1 MVSEGAANLVHET
14 QDLVEPLMSGRR
26 FEVRSSL
33 LPWRRRVASRVIV
46 TDTVWLDWL
55 DRLVQECVG
64 FFMGGGNFWILMTF
78 DLQFERS
85 GRLFLLRN

>member
-1 MVSEGAANLVHET
+1 MLLLLLLLKRWCLIVVSEGAANLVHET

-46 TDTVWLDWL
+46 IDTVWLI
-55 DRLVQECVG
+55 G
-64 FFMGGGNFWILMTF
+64 WI
-78 DLQFERS
+78 D
-85 GRLFLLRN
+85 